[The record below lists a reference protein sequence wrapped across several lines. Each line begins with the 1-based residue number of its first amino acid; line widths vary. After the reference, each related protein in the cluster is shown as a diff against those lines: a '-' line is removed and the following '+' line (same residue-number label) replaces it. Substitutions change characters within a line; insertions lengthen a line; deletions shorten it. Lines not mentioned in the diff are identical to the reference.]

1 MLQWELPILGQPPC
15 FQGYENLQL
24 RYCKCWCRSRFLHM
38 KLRGFRPFFSR
49 LLLTVIVASVVA
61 TAQTSP
67 PPASQNSNSPTAQNT
82 TPSSPPSST
91 PAADDK
97 SANAAGQSGKPTD
110 ASTQGQSGNQQ
121 GDPLKRPLTE
131 KQKKAN
137 SKALKQELSST
148 YKKWL
153 NEDVRWIITPEELS
167 AFKQLSNDEERDAFI
182 EQFWLRRDPTPDT
195 PENEYKEEHYRRIA
209 YANEHFASGIPGWRT
224 DRGRIYIAYGP
235 PDQIDSHP
243 SGGSYDRPIEEG
255 GGETSTYPFEDWRYR
270 YIEGVGQEVNLEFVD
285 PCMCGEYRLTVD
297 PNEKDALLHTPN
309 AGLTLY
315 EQSGLAN
322 KADRINGNGLSAN
335 AGPESGLQSN
345 NEFSRLD
352 LLAKI
357 NAPPKVKFKDLEEVV
372 SHKIN
377 VNLMPFEVMT
387 DFVSKDGIQRGTVN
401 IFGRVTGMTGKVAQ
415 TFEDTVQVDVPT
427 ELLEKTVEHSSL
439 YWKAIPLRPG
449 RYRFDVV
456 VKDVNGDRVGTW
468 SHGVLV
474 PEYNEDKL
482 ASSSMI
488 LADHMEKVASKNVGS
503 GSFVIGQ
510 TKFAYPHLDSPDG
523 KPASFKRDQRM
534 NLWMQVYNLQ
544 ADDKTK
550 KSSAN
555 IEYEIVNVANNQ
567 AVLHSSESTETMGNV
582 GDQITLE
589 KSLAL
594 TSFQPGIY
602 KLTVK
607 VADNVSKQQIAPS
620 VRFAVE

>member
-1 MLQWELPILGQPPC
+1 
-15 FQGYENLQL
+15 
-24 RYCKCWCRSRFLHM
+24 M
-38 KLRGFRPFFSR
+38 KLLGFCRFCS
-49 LLLTVIVASVVA
+49 LLLI
-61 TAQTSP
+61 TAGAGVLAMAQSSTP
-67 PPASQNSNSPTAQNT
+67 PTNQN
-82 TPSSPPSST
+82 PSSSAVQTPTSLAPPSST

-97 SANAAGQSGKPTD
+97 SANAAGQSGKAPD
-110 ASTQGQSGNQQ
+110 ASAQGQTGNQQ
-121 GDPLKRPLTE
+121 QVDPLKRPLTE

-137 SKALKQELSST
+137 AKAMKQELSST

-153 NEDVRWIITPEELS
+153 NEDVRWIITPEELA

-209 YANEHFASGIPGWRT
+209 YANEHFASGVPGWRT

-243 SGGSYDRPIEEG
+243 SGGYYARPIEEG
-255 GGETSTYPFEDWRYR
+255 GGDTSTYPFEDWRYR
-270 YIEGVGQEVNLEFVD
+270 YIEGIGQEINLEFVD
-285 PCMCGEYRLTVD
+285 PCMCGEYRLTID

-315 EQSGLAN
+315 EQLGMAN
-322 KADRINGNGLSAN
+322 KADRIANSGFGAN
-335 AGPESGLQSN
+335 AGPEAGLQNS
-345 NEFSRLD
+345 NEFNKLE

-357 NAPPKVKFKDLEEVV
+357 SAPPKVKFKDLEEVV

-387 DFVSKDGIQRGTVN
+387 DFVKVTGDTVLVPVTLQIKNKDITFVSKDGIQRGTVN

-427 ELLEKTVEHSSL
+427 DLLEKTMEHSSL

-488 LADHMEKVASKNVGS
+488 LADHMERVPTKNVGS

-510 TKFAYPHLDSPDG
+510 TKFAYPRLDGPNG
-523 KPASFKRDQRM
+523 QPASFKRDQRV

-544 ADDKTK
+544 ADGKTK
-550 KSSAN
+550 KTSAK
-555 IEYEIVNVANNQ
+555 IEYEVVNVANNQ
-567 AVLHSSESTETMGNV
+567 AVVHSSESTDTMGNV
-582 GDQITLE
+582 GEQITLE

-594 TSFQPGIY
+594 NSFQPGIY

-607 VADNVSKQQIAPS
+607 VDDNVSKQQIAPS
-620 VRFAVE
+620 VRFSVE

>member
-1 MLQWELPILGQPPC
+1 
-15 FQGYENLQL
+15 
-24 RYCKCWCRSRFLHM
+24 M
-38 KLRGFRPFFSR
+38 KLRASRPFFS
-49 LLLTVIVASVVA
+49 LLTVVVASVLT
-61 TAQTSP
+61 TAQSSTP
-67 PPASQNSNSPTAQNT
+67 QTNQNSGASAGQTSTSLA
-82 TPSSPPSST
+82 PPSST
-91 PAADDK
+91 PEAAGDK
-97 SANAAGQSGKPTD
+97 SANVAGQSGKTPDT
-110 ASTQGQSGNQQ
+110 STQGQNSNQQQ
-121 GDPLKRPLTE
+121 GDPLKRPITD

-153 NEDVRWIITPEELS
+153 NEDVRWIITPEEQA

-195 PENEYKEEHYRRIA
+195 PENEYKDEHYRRIA
-209 YANEHFASGIPGWRT
+209 YANEHFAAGIPGWRT

-235 PDQIDSHP
+235 PDQIESHP
-243 SGGSYDRPIEEG
+243 SGGMYERPIEEG
-255 GGETSTYPFEDWRYR
+255 GGDTSTFPFEDWRYR
-270 YIEGVGQEVNLEFVD
+270 YIEGIGQEVNLEFVD
-285 PCMCGEYRLTVD
+285 TCMCGDYHLTID
-297 PNEKDALLHTPN
+297 QNEKDALLHTPN

-315 EQSGLAN
+315 EQLGMASKTDRVAN
-322 KADRINGNGLSAN
+322 AGAGGAN
-335 AGPESGLQSN
+335 AGPTAGISSN
-345 NEFSRLD
+345 NEFTKLE

-377 VNLMPFEVMT
+377 VNLMPFEIMT
-387 DFVSKDGIQRGTVN
+387 DFVRVTGDTVLVPVTLQIKNKDITFVSKDGIQRGTVN
-401 IFGRVTGMTGKVAQ
+401 IFGRVTGLTGKVAQ
-415 TFEDTVQVDVPT
+415 TFEDTVQVDVPND
-427 ELLEKTVEHSSL
+427 LLEKTVEHSSL

-474 PEYNEDKL
+474 PEFNEDKL

-488 LADHMEKVASKNVGS
+488 LADHMEKVPAKSVGS
-503 GSFVIGQ
+503 GSFVIGE
-510 TKFAYPHLDSPDG
+510 TKFAYPHLDG
-523 KPASFKRDQRM
+523 ANGQPASFKRDQRM
-534 NLWMQVYNLQ
+534 NFWMQVYNLQ

-550 KSSAN
+550 KPSAN
-555 IEYEIVNVANNQ
+555 IEYEVVNVTNNQ
-567 AVLHSSESTETMGNV
+567 PVLHSSESTDSMGNV

-602 KLTVK
+602 RLTVK

-620 VRFAVE
+620 VKFAVE

>member
-1 MLQWELPILGQPPC
+1 M
-15 FQGYENLQL
+15 
-24 RYCKCWCRSRFLHM
+24 KSRSFHLFL
-38 KLRGFRPFFSR
+38 S
-49 LLLTVIVASVVA
+49 LLLVVLVASTFA
-61 TAQTSP
+61 TAQSSPSATDQSDKSSTNQTPTSL
-67 PPASQNSNSPTAQNT
+67 A
-82 TPSSPPSST
+82 PPSST
-91 PAADDK
+91 PAAGK
-97 SANAAGQSGKPTD
+97 SADAAAKSGKSGDTSAQEQD
-110 ASTQGQSGNQQ
+110 SGQQV
-121 GDPLKRPLTE
+121 DPLKRPLTE

-137 SKALKQELSST
+137 AKALKQELSAT

-153 NEDVRWIITPEELS
+153 NEDVRWIITPEELA

-209 YANEHFASGIPGWRT
+209 YANEHFAAGKAGWRT

-235 PDQIDSHP
+235 PDEIDAHP
-243 SGGSYDRPIEEG
+243 SGGTYERPMEEG

-270 YIEGVGQEVNLEFVD
+270 YIEGIGQEVILEFVD
-285 PCMCGEYRLTVD
+285 TCMCGDYHLTID

-315 EQSGLAN
+315 EQMGMSSKTARITGEGSGAP
-322 KADRINGNGLSAN
+322 N

-345 NEFSRLD
+345 NAFTRME

-357 NAPPKVKFKDLEEVV
+357 NQAPKVKFKDLEEVV

-387 DFVSKDGIQRGTVN
+387 DFVKVTGDTVLVPVTLQVKNKDVTFVSKDGIQRGTVN
-401 IFGRVTGMTGKVAQ
+401 IFGRVTGLTGKVAQ
-415 TFEDTVQVDVPT
+415 TFEDTVQIDVPQD
-427 ELLEKTVEHSSL
+427 LLERTVEHSSL

-468 SHGVLV
+468 TRGIQV
-474 PEYNEDKL
+474 PEFPDDKL
-482 ASSSMI
+482 SSSSVI
-488 LADHMEKVASKNVGS
+488 LADHMEKVPTKNVGS
-503 GSFVIGQ
+503 GSFVIGE
-510 TKFAYPHLDSPDG
+510 TKFAYPHLDSPG
-523 KPASFKRDQRM
+523 GGPATFKRDQRM

-544 ADDKTK
+544 QDEATK

-555 IEYEIVNVANNQ
+555 IEYDIVNLANNQ
-567 AVLHSSESTETMGNV
+567 SVLHASESTDKTANV

-594 TSFQPGIY
+594 TSFQPGTY
-602 KLTVK
+602 RLTIK

-620 VRFAVE
+620 VKFAVE